1 MKIYVVE
8 TVADYGV
15 QVGFSTDKKVAEE
28 KAKKLNKTS
37 KYHNFFVTEYT
48 LNKKNWCEFNDY

>member
-8 TVADYGV
+8 TITDYCV

-37 KYHNFFVTEYT
+37 KYHDFFVTEYT
-48 LNKKNWCEFNDY
+48 LGKKNWCEFNDW